1 MVSGCD
7 TIVNTAP
14 SRPITDSEKMPRTTK
29 PMCATDEY
37 AMIRLRSVCMAATI
51 AP

>member
-37 AMIRLRSVCMAATI
+37 AMIRLRSVCIAATI